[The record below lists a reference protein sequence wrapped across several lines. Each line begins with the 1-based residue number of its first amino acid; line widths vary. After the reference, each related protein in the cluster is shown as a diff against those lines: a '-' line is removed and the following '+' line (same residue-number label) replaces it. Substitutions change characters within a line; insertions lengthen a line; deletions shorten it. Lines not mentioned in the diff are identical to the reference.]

1 MSGYVVL
8 GLRILLIVGLY
19 AFLIVALSTIWRD
32 FRQQSQDIY
41 HRRVPAILITP
52 LDNDD
57 SQVLEF
63 AKPEIIVGRDQSS
76 DYLLVD
82 DAVSSR
88 HVRLA
93 YHHNQWWVEDL
104 QSTNG
109 TFLNDDRIYTPTVVI
124 SGDELRCG
132 KVNLLLTI
140 SDKPDSP
147 FKKK

>member
-8 GLRILLIVGLY
+8 ALRIIVIIALY
-19 AFLIVALSTIWRD
+19 AFLLAALATIWRD
-32 FRQQSQDIY
+32 FRQQSQDIL
-41 HRRVPAILITP
+41 HRRVPTILITP
-52 LDNDD
+52 LDIDETP
-57 SQVLEF
+57 VLEF
-63 AKPEIIVGRDQSS
+63 NKPEVIIGRDQTC
-76 DYLLVD
+76 DYPLPD

-93 YHHNQWWVEDL
+93 FHHNQWWVEDL

-124 SGDELRCG
+124 SGDEVRCG

-140 SDKPDSP
+140 SDKS
-147 FKKK
+147 

>member
-8 GLRILLIVGLY
+8 GLRILLIVALY
-19 AFLIVALSTIWRD
+19 GFLVLALATIWRD
-32 FRQQSQDIY
+32 FRQQSQDIF
-41 HRRVPAILITP
+41 HRRVPAILVTP
-52 LDNDD
+52 LDNDENP
-57 SQVLEF
+57 VLEF
-63 AKPEIIVGRDQSS
+63 SKPEIIIGRDQAS
-76 DYLLVD
+76 DYPLPD

-124 SGDELRCG
+124 SGDEIRCG

-140 SDKPDSP
+140 SEKT
-147 FKKK
+147 

>member
-8 GLRILLIVGLY
+8 GLRILLIIGLY
-19 AFLIVALSTIWRD
+19 GFLIFALVTIWRD
-32 FRQQSQDIY
+32 LRQRSEDIY

-52 LDNDD
+52 LDTDEPPV
-57 SQVLEF
+57 QEF
-63 AKPEIIVGRDQSS
+63 STPDIIIGRDNSC
-76 DYLLVD
+76 DFVLPD

-93 YHHNQWWVEDL
+93 FHHNQWWIEDL

-124 SGDELRCG
+124 SGDEMRCG

-140 SDKPDSP
+140 SEQREGPIKI
-147 FKKK
+147 K